1 MENVCFTILKLQSVG
16 YINLQ
21 WLSMN
26 STHLKSCWIDGLN
39 VHRAT
44 PTSQHYIIV
53 TELSTVEEI
62 SLFLVRVKVQCPV
75 KLTTGE
81 IPELK
86 GIVLQPGCCQDFPIL
101 QK

>member
-1 MENVCFTILKLQSVG
+1 
-16 YINLQ
+16 
-21 WLSMN
+21 MN

-44 PTSQHYIIV
+44 AASQHHIVV
-53 TELSTVEEI
+53 TELSTVEEVT
-62 SLFLVRVKVQCPV
+62 LFLVRVKVQCPV
-75 KLTTGE
+75 KLTAGK